1 MRRRFTAAVRIREL
15 AYWVL
20 AVTCLLRGVPNLRGG
35 ITASRFAA
43 FLLCCA
49 GAAFAVWA
57 LLDRWSAGGRR
68 WALWC
73 KRIMLVLIALGLALF
88 AGLEAWV
95 ISWART
101 DETTQVEAVVVFGAG
116 VNGTEPSLDLLSRLE
131 AALDY
136 VEDRP
141 DIPIV
146 VSGCQGPGEDISEAR
161 CMADWLTGQGVAA
174 DRILLEDRAAN
185 TEENVRFSLE
195 LLAEHGVEATDNIAF
210 VTSDYHLCR
219 GAYLFR
225 RYGVADPVPVAA
237 HMPERYRDLTVG
249 YFIREAFAMVAEILL

>member
-1 MRRRFTAAVRIREL
+1 MEREKKRAILLGIPAAVCLLFGLLITINHVVGHLSFFVRGILLCWVGAVLLFFALPERMRRRFTAAVRIREL

-88 AGLEAWV
+88 AGLEAWL

-101 DETTQVEAVVVFGAG
+101 DETTPVEAVVVFGAG
-116 VNGTEPSLDLLSRLE
+116 VNGTEPSMSLLSRLE
-131 AALDY
+131 AALD
-136 VEDRP
+136 
-141 DIPIV
+141 
-146 VSGCQGPGEDISEAR
+146 
-161 CMADWLTGQGVAA
+161 
-174 DRILLEDRAAN
+174 
-185 TEENVRFSLE
+185 
-195 LLAEHGVEATDNIAF
+195 
-210 VTSDYHLCR
+210 
-219 GAYLFR
+219 
-225 RYGVADPVPVAA
+225 
-237 HMPERYRDLTVG
+237 
-249 YFIREAFAMVAEILL
+249 